1 LHTLLAHGAA
11 GQILLPAR
19 RAFSFDNGAPDYS
32 RNTALSSE
40 LLTLRV
46 PLYSMKPSFLNL

>member
-1 LHTLLAHGAA
+1 LHTLPAHGAA

-19 RAFSFDNGAPDYS
+19 RALSFDNGAPDYS